1 MLLIMH
7 NGFHRKSNVDRW
19 YLSTSKSSR
28 GLMEVQNTVGTAIL
42 GLNNYTRNNK
52 ERLLTAAHTIK
63 EDKDRETLNEYKNR
77 KKNKREKQGTQK
89 Q

>member
-1 MLLIMH
+1 MH

-19 YLSTSKSSR
+19 YLPTSESSR
-28 GLMEVQNTVGTAIL
+28 GLMEVRNTVRPAIL
-42 GLNNYTRNNK
+42 GLNNYIRNNK

-63 EDKDRETLNEYKNR
+63 EDKDRETLNEYENW

>member
-1 MLLIMH
+1 
-7 NGFHRKSNVDRW
+7 
-19 YLSTSKSSR
+19 
-28 GLMEVQNTVGTAIL
+28 MEVRNTVRPAIL
-42 GLNNYTRNNK
+42 GLNNYIRNNK

-63 EDKDRETLNEYKNR
+63 EDKDRETLNEYENW